1 MSSKILPKLSELCA
15 FNLSKKLKSI
25 FKKLLACKQFRILI
39 LMIRNLNFEW
49 FATSLSPLNPIAV
62 DSSTTA
68 GSATALGKWRVVSAQ
83 LSNKFG
89 YWPSCTVNIFWH
101 FINATAYHWG
111 DMSLHLL
118 LLKSSMALVSG
129 RPLYFHR
136 NRIFLSMLLH
146 CWSHSRLCLFWM
158 IL

>member
-68 GSATALGKWRVVSAQ
+68 GSATALGKLW
-83 LSNKFG
+83 
-89 YWPSCTVNIFWH
+89 
-101 FINATAYHWG
+101 
-111 DMSLHLL
+111 
-118 LLKSSMALVSG
+118 
-129 RPLYFHR
+129 
-136 NRIFLSMLLH
+136 
-146 CWSHSRLCLFWM
+146 
-158 IL
+158 